1 MAIASTLAALVVTIS
16 AQSTVPPTLLDRV
29 IAEADA
35 IWRPTGLTIVWNRQ
49 AAAASSLNV
58 ILGLARGTAR
68 PSDAGAALG
77 WIVFEQAMPRPQ
89 IYVSYANTLD
99 LFLNSRGVVG
109 PIDAMPVAE
118 RETYLSRAMGR
129 ALAHELGHYLL
140 ASREHTKTGLM
151 KASRTAFEFFSTE
164 RRRFEVT
171 SAQRAVVDARLNA
184 ERVAEAAPASPAPAS
199 SAPASVTPTRRAS
212 PHS

>member
-16 AQSTVPPTLLDRV
+16 TQSTVPSTLLDRV

-35 IWRPTGLTIVWNRQ
+35 IWRPSGLTIVWNRQ

-58 ILGLARGTAR
+58 IIGIARGTPR
-68 PSDAGAALG
+68 PSDTGAPLG
-77 WIVFEQAMPRPQ
+77 WIVFEEAMPRPQ

-109 PIDAMPVAE
+109 PIDSMPIAE

-164 RRRFEVT
+164 RRRFSVT
-171 SAQRAVVDARLNA
+171 LAQRALVDARLNA
-184 ERVAEAAPASPAPAS
+184 ERVAEAAPTSAVPAAPSPSPATA
-199 SAPASVTPTRRAS
+199 ARRAS